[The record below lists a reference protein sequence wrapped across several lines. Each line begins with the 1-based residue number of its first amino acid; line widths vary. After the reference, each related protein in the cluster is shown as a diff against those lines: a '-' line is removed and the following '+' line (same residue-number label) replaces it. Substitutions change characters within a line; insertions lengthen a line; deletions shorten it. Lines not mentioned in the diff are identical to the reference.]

1 MVELT
6 AIRKTKSKEK
16 TELWYPFHIGKKN
29 DRILQ
34 GVTVHVGTKA
44 RAELNYYQFDWPAHD
59 ECEIYKS
66 QTRTSIMEFI
76 CKKFK

>member
-1 MVELT
+1 
-6 AIRKTKSKEK
+6 
-16 TELWYPFHIGKKN
+16 
-29 DRILQ
+29 
-34 GVTVHVGTKA
+34 
-44 RAELNYYQFDWPAHD
+44 LNYYQFDWPAHD